1 LFRFLLRFFLYIFTL
16 YGCNYHQCRLC
27 YEYQCSRLP
36 GNTRLSNDLS
46 CVKWNVK
53 LYVLAVVHLLNNAV
67 KDYCVEKHGQ
77 LFPTNVSY
85 TCVQGRGGARILMNT
100 IMQLRKICNH
110 PFIFPQIE
118 EAFSKGHGQ
127 IE

>member
-1 LFRFLLRFFLYIFTL
+1 MCQVECKTLRTL
-16 YGCNYHQCRLC
+16 
-27 YEYQCSRLP
+27 
-36 GNTRLSNDLS
+36 T
-46 CVKWNVK
+46 
-53 LYVLAVVHLLNNAV
+53 VVHSLNIAV